1 MKKSIVAGSLFAAMG
16 SMPLAAESALD
27 KLAGKGQEAA
37 AAVEASA
44 NEAVSGITPA
54 FWIAPVCAIVALIVA
69 IVCYK
74 LMIKAPEGSDT
85 MKKIAGFV
93 REGAMAYLRQ
103 QYKSLIPLNEKNI

>member
-16 SMPLAAESALD
+16 SMPLAAESVQD

-103 QYKSLIPLNEKNI
+103 QY

>member
-69 IVCYK
+69 IICYK
-74 LMIKAPEGSDT
+74 LMIKALITFPNFSSMITVNHPTSLSKFTKKRNPE
-85 MKKIAGFV
+85 
-93 REGAMAYLRQ
+93 
-103 QYKSLIPLNEKNI
+103 P